1 MRRSQSAQMF
11 WPGGKTFNGSCAGWD
26 GFGSGADTCL
36 SPDRGFGTGTLVTF
50 GVVGAAICGE
60 AISAGK

>member
-1 MRRSQSAQMF
+1 MF
-11 WPGGKTFNGSCAGWD
+11 WPGGNTFSGSCAGWD

-36 SPDRGFGTGTLVTF
+36 SPDRGFETGTFDTL
-50 GVVGAAICGE
+50 GVVGAAICGV